1 MGKISL
7 PELASTLQE
16 RRQLNKK
23 EASQFVN
30 EMFRIIQ
37 ESLDQDKL
45 VKVKGLG
52 TFRIID
58 VEDRESVNVNTGD
71 RVLIEGHGK
80 ITFTPDALM
89 KELVNKPFSQFET
102 VVLNEGV
109 DFDDATLDENTIAE
123 PAPDAPAIEAPA
135 PDTPVIEAPA
145 IEASAPEAPAID
157 GPAPSER
164 SSEPISEL
172 SSEAIP
178 EPADQAYDNPS
189 VAPLVDFV
197 TDPDI
202 PDNPDNPD
210 IPDYPD
216 SPDIP
221 GSPETPASEDT
232 PEPEPRK
239 WLWPL
244 IALATCIIGFVA
256 GYFLGK
262 ETTVQPWTPDQT
274 IVEKPSPAIPAKD
287 SLQSAPQT
295 DSTAKGIQPDAM
307 PSPARQDEPI
317 KTVEAPLMKK
327 EAPQKTADAPA
338 KKVEAPAKKVEAP
351 AKKVEAPA
359 KKVEAPAKK
368 PGAPAKK
375 TEASP
380 KPATPATTVES
391 PDKYEQMDVRIK
403 AGAYRIVG
411 LDHTLKVRPGDNLA
425 RICKRT
431 LGPGMECYIEVFN
444 GIKGDADLKT
454 GQTIKIPKLQS
465 KRKKTRN

>member
-123 PAPDAPAIEAPA
+123 PAPEAPAIEAP
-135 PDTPVIEAPA
+135 VIEAPA
-145 IEASAPEAPAID
+145 PKAPVIEASAPEAPAID

-197 TDPDI
+197 TDPDT

-210 IPDYPD
+210 NQDSPD

-221 GSPETPASEDT
+221 GSPEPPASEDT

-338 KKVEAPAKKVEAP
+338 KKVEAPAKKPEAP
-351 AKKVEAPA
+351 EKKA
-359 KKVEAPAKK
+359 
-368 PGAPAKK
+368 
-375 TEASP
+375 EASP

-391 PDKYEQMDVRIK
+391 PDKYEQMDVRIR

-444 GIKGDADLKT
+444 GIKGDADLKA

>member
-37 ESLDQDKL
+37 ESLDQDKQ

-123 PAPDAPAIEAPA
+123 PAPDAPAIDAPA
-135 PDTPVIEAPA
+135 IEASAIEAPA
-145 IEASAPEAPAID
+145 IEASASEAPAIA

-164 SSEPISEL
+164 SSEPISEP

-202 PDNPDNPD
+202 PDNQ
-210 IPDYPD
+210 D

-221 GSPETPASEDT
+221 GSPAPPASEDT

-338 KKVEAPAKKVEAP
+338 KKVDTPAKKP
-351 AKKVEAPA
+351 
-359 KKVEAPAKK
+359 EAPAKK
-368 PGAPAKK
+368 PEAPAKK
-375 TEASP
+375 AEASP

-391 PDKYEQMDVRIK
+391 PDKYEQMDVRIR

>member
-123 PAPDAPAIEAPA
+123 PAPEAPAIEAP
-135 PDTPVIEAPA
+135 VIEAP
-145 IEASAPEAPAID
+145 APEAPAID

-178 EPADQAYDNPS
+178 EPADLAYDNPS

-202 PDNPDNPD
+202 PDNQ
-210 IPDYPD
+210 D
-216 SPDIP
+216 SPDSP

-295 DSTAKGIQPDAM
+295 DSTAKGILPDAM

-327 EAPQKTADAPA
+327 EAPQKTAEAPAKKVDAPA
-338 KKVEAPAKKVEAP
+338 KKVEAPAKKPEAP
-351 AKKVEAPA
+351 AKKA
-359 KKVEAPAKK
+359 
-368 PGAPAKK
+368 
-375 TEASP
+375 EASP

-391 PDKYEQMDVRIK
+391 PDKYEQMDVRIR

-444 GIKGDADLKT
+444 GIKGDAGLKT

>member
-123 PAPDAPAIEAPA
+123 PAP
-135 PDTPVIEAPA
+135 
-145 IEASAPEAPAID
+145 EAPAID
-157 GPAPSER
+157 GPAPSEH
-164 SSEPISEL
+164 SSEPISEP

-197 TDPDI
+197 TDPDT
-202 PDNPDNPD
+202 PDFPDNPD
-210 IPDYPD
+210 IPDNPDNQD

-327 EAPQKTADAPA
+327 EAPQKTA
-338 KKVEAPAKKVEAP
+338 EAPEKKA
-351 AKKVEAPA
+351 
-359 KKVEAPAKK
+359 
-368 PGAPAKK
+368 
-375 TEASP
+375 EASP

-411 LDHTLKVRPGDNLA
+411 LDHTLKVRPGDNLT

-444 GIKGDADLKT
+444 GIKGDAALKT

>member
-123 PAPDAPAIEAPA
+123 PAP
-135 PDTPVIEAPA
+135 
-145 IEASAPEAPAID
+145 
-157 GPAPSER
+157 SER

-197 TDPDI
+197 TDPDF

-210 IPDYPD
+210 NQDIPDIPDNQD

-338 KKVEAPAKKVEAP
+338 KKVD
-351 AKKVEAPA
+351 APA

-368 PGAPAKK
+368 PEAPAKK

-391 PDKYEQMDVRIK
+391 PDKYEQMDVRIRI
-403 AGAYRIVG
+403 GAYRIVG

-444 GIKGDADLKT
+444 GIKGDADLKA

>member
-135 PDTPVIEAPA
+135 IDAPAIEAPAIEAPAPKAPA

-197 TDPDI
+197 TDPDTPDF

-210 IPDYPD
+210 NQD
-216 SPDIP
+216 SPDNP

-327 EAPQKTADAPA
+327 EAPQKTA
-338 KKVEAPAKKVEAP
+338 
-351 AKKVEAPA
+351 EAPA

-368 PGAPAKK
+368 PEAPAKK
-375 TEASP
+375 AEASP

-391 PDKYEQMDVRIK
+391 PDKYEQMDVRIR

-444 GIKGDADLKT
+444 GIKGDADLKA

>member
-37 ESLDQDKL
+37 ESLDQDKQ

-135 PDTPVIEAPA
+135 IGAPVI
-145 IEASAPEAPAID
+145 EAPAID

-164 SSEPISEL
+164 SSEPIPEP

-197 TDPDI
+197 TDPDTPDI
-202 PDNPDNPD
+202 PDNSDNPDNQD
-210 IPDYPD
+210 IPDNQD
-216 SPDIP
+216 SPDSP

-287 SLQSAPQT
+287 SLQSASKT
-295 DSTAKGIQPDAM
+295 DSTAKGILPDAM

-317 KTVEAPLMKK
+317 KTVEAPL
-327 EAPQKTADAPA
+327 
-338 KKVEAPAKKVEAP
+338 
-351 AKKVEAPA
+351 
-359 KKVEAPAKK
+359 
-368 PGAPAKK
+368 
-375 TEASP
+375 
-380 KPATPATTVES
+380 TPATTVES
-391 PDKYEQMDVRIK
+391 PDKYEQMDVRIR

-444 GIKGDADLKT
+444 GIKGDADLKA

>member
-123 PAPDAPAIEAPA
+123 PAP
-135 PDTPVIEAPA
+135 
-145 IEASAPEAPAID
+145 
-157 GPAPSER
+157 SER

-210 IPDYPD
+210 NQDSPD
-216 SPDIP
+216 SPDIS

-338 KKVEAPAKKVEAP
+338 KKAEAPAKKVD
-351 AKKVEAPA
+351 V
-359 KKVEAPAKK
+359 PAKK
-368 PGAPAKK
+368 PDAPEKK
-375 TEASP
+375 AEASP

-391 PDKYEQMDVRIK
+391 PDKYEQMDVRIR

-444 GIKGDADLKT
+444 GIKGDADLKA

>member
-123 PAPDAPAIEAPA
+123 PAPDAPAI
-135 PDTPVIEAPA
+135 
-145 IEASAPEAPAID
+145 D

-197 TDPDI
+197 TDPDTPDF

-210 IPDYPD
+210 IPNNQD

-287 SLQSAPQT
+287 SLQSASQT

-351 AKKVEAPA
+351 AKKPEAPA
-359 KKVEAPAKK
+359 KKA
-368 PGAPAKK
+368 
-375 TEASP
+375 EASP

-391 PDKYEQMDVRIK
+391 PDKYEQMDVRIR

-444 GIKGDADLKT
+444 GIKGDADLKA

>member
-37 ESLDQDKL
+37 ESLDQDKQ

-123 PAPDAPAIEAPA
+123 PAPDAPAPEAPAIEASAIEAP
-135 PDTPVIEAPA
+135 T

-157 GPAPSER
+157 GAAPSER
-164 SSEPISEL
+164 SSEPISEP

-202 PDNPDNPD
+202 PDNQ
-210 IPDYPD
+210 D

-287 SLQSAPQT
+287 SLQSASKT

-327 EAPQKTADAPA
+327 EAPQKTA
-338 KKVEAPAKKVEAP
+338 EAPAKKVDTPAKKPDAP
-351 AKKVEAPA
+351 AKKA
-359 KKVEAPAKK
+359 
-368 PGAPAKK
+368 
-375 TEASP
+375 EASP

>member
-123 PAPDAPAIEAPA
+123 PAP
-135 PDTPVIEAPA
+135 
-145 IEASAPEAPAID
+145 
-157 GPAPSER
+157 SER

-202 PDNPDNPD
+202 PDFPDNPD
-210 IPDYPD
+210 NQDSPD

-327 EAPQKTADAPA
+327 EAPQKTAEAPAKKVDAPA
-338 KKVEAPAKKVEAP
+338 KKVEAPAKKPEAP
-351 AKKVEAPA
+351 AKKA
-359 KKVEAPAKK
+359 
-368 PGAPAKK
+368 
-375 TEASP
+375 EASP

-391 PDKYEQMDVRIK
+391 PDKYEQMDVRIR

-444 GIKGDADLKT
+444 GIKGDAGLKT

>member
-102 VVLNEGV
+102 VVLNDGV
-109 DFDDATLDENTIAE
+109 DFDDVTLDENTIAE
-123 PAPDAPAIEAPA
+123 PAPD
-135 PDTPVIEAPA
+135 APA

-197 TDPDI
+197 TDPDFPDT

-210 IPDYPD
+210 NQDSPD

-221 GSPETPASEDT
+221 GSPEIPASEDT

-262 ETTVQPWTPDQT
+262 ETSVQPWTPDQT

-327 EAPQKTADAPA
+327 EAPQKTA
-338 KKVEAPAKKVEAP
+338 
-351 AKKVEAPA
+351 EAPA

-368 PGAPAKK
+368 PEAPAKK
-375 TEASP
+375 PDAPAKKAEASP

-391 PDKYEQMDVRIK
+391 PDKYEQMDVRIR

-444 GIKGDADLKT
+444 GIKGDADLKA

>member
-123 PAPDAPAIEAPA
+123 PAP
-135 PDTPVIEAPA
+135 
-145 IEASAPEAPAID
+145 
-157 GPAPSER
+157 SER

-197 TDPDI
+197 TDPDT
-202 PDNPDNPD
+202 PDFPDNPD
-210 IPDYPD
+210 IPDNPDNQDSPD
-216 SPDIP
+216 SPDSP
-221 GSPETPASEDT
+221 GSPEPPASEDT

-287 SLQSAPQT
+287 SLQSASKT

-338 KKVEAPAKKVEAP
+338 KKVD
-351 AKKVEAPA
+351 APA

-368 PGAPAKK
+368 PEAPAKK
-375 TEASP
+375 AEASP

-391 PDKYEQMDVRIK
+391 PDKYEQMDVRIR

-444 GIKGDADLKT
+444 GIKGDADLKA

>member
-123 PAPDAPAIEAPA
+123 PAPDAPAIEA
-135 PDTPVIEAPA
+135 
-145 IEASAPEAPAID
+145 SAPEAPAID

-197 TDPDI
+197 TDPDTPDF

-210 IPDYPD
+210 NQD

-287 SLQSAPQT
+287 SLQSASKT

-338 KKVEAPAKKVEAP
+338 KKPEAPAKKA
-351 AKKVEAPA
+351 
-359 KKVEAPAKK
+359 
-368 PGAPAKK
+368 
-375 TEASP
+375 EASP
-380 KPATPATTVES
+380 KPATPVTTVES
-391 PDKYEQMDVRIK
+391 PDKYEQMDVRIR

-444 GIKGDADLKT
+444 GIKGDADLKA

>member
-123 PAPDAPAIEAPA
+123 PAPEA
-135 PDTPVIEAPA
+135 PVIEA
-145 IEASAPEAPAID
+145 S
-157 GPAPSER
+157 APSER

-197 TDPDI
+197 TDPDT

-210 IPDYPD
+210 NPDSQD
-216 SPDIP
+216 SPDSP

-338 KKVEAPAKKVEAP
+338 KKVEAPAKKPEAP
-351 AKKVEAPA
+351 AKKA
-359 KKVEAPAKK
+359 
-368 PGAPAKK
+368 
-375 TEASP
+375 EASP

-391 PDKYEQMDVRIK
+391 PDKYEQMDVRIRI
-403 AGAYRIVG
+403 GAYRIVG

-444 GIKGDADLKT
+444 GIKGDADLKA

>member
-135 PDTPVIEAPA
+135 IEASA

-197 TDPDI
+197 TDPDFPDNQDI

-210 IPDYPD
+210 NQDSPD
-216 SPDIP
+216 SPDSP
-221 GSPETPASEDT
+221 GSPAPPASEDT

-262 ETTVQPWTPDQT
+262 ETTIQPWTPDQT

-327 EAPQKTADAPA
+327 EAPQKTA
-338 KKVEAPAKKVEAP
+338 EAP

-368 PGAPAKK
+368 PEAPAKK
-375 TEASP
+375 AEASP

-391 PDKYEQMDVRIK
+391 PDKYEQMDVRIRI
-403 AGAYRIVG
+403 GAYRIVG

-444 GIKGDADLKT
+444 GIKGDANLKA

>member
-37 ESLDQDKL
+37 ESLDQDKQ

-135 PDTPVIEAPA
+135 IEAPA
-145 IEASAPEAPAID
+145 PKAPAIEASAIEAPVIEASAPEAPAID

-197 TDPDI
+197 TDPDTPDF
-202 PDNPDNPD
+202 PDNPDNQDNPD
-210 IPDYPD
+210 IPDNQD

-221 GSPETPASEDT
+221 GSPEPPASEDT

-287 SLQSAPQT
+287 SLQSASKT

-338 KKVEAPAKKVEAP
+338 KKVDAPAKKPEAPAKKA
-351 AKKVEAPA
+351 
-359 KKVEAPAKK
+359 
-368 PGAPAKK
+368 
-375 TEASP
+375 EASP

-391 PDKYEQMDVRIK
+391 PDKYEQMDVRIR

-444 GIKGDADLKT
+444 GIKGDADLKA

>member
-102 VVLNEGV
+102 VVLNDGV

-123 PAPDAPAIEAPA
+123 PAP
-135 PDTPVIEAPA
+135 
-145 IEASAPEAPAID
+145 
-157 GPAPSER
+157 SER
-164 SSEPISEL
+164 SSEPISEP

-178 EPADQAYDNPS
+178 EPTDQAYDNPS

-202 PDNPDNPD
+202 PDIPDNPDNPD
-210 IPDYPD
+210 IPDNQDSPD
-216 SPDIP
+216 SPDIS
-221 GSPETPASEDT
+221 GSPETPASEET

-244 IALATCIIGFVA
+244 IALATCLIGFVA

-287 SLQSAPQT
+287 SLQSASKT

-327 EAPQKTADAPA
+327 EAPQKTVDAPA
-338 KKVEAPAKKVEAP
+338 KKVEAPAKKF
-351 AKKVEAPA
+351 
-359 KKVEAPAKK
+359 EAPAKK
-368 PGAPAKK
+368 PETPAKKPEAPAKK
-375 TEASP
+375 AEASP
-380 KPATPATTVES
+380 KPATPVTTVES
-391 PDKYEQMDVRIK
+391 PDKYEQMDVRIR

-444 GIKGDADLKT
+444 GIKGDADLKA

>member
-123 PAPDAPAIEAPA
+123 PAP
-135 PDTPVIEAPA
+135 
-145 IEASAPEAPAID
+145 
-157 GPAPSER
+157 SEH
-164 SSEPISEL
+164 SSEPIPEL

-178 EPADQAYDNPS
+178 EPTDQAYDNPS

-197 TDPDI
+197 TDPDTPDF
-202 PDNPDNPD
+202 PDNPDNPV
-210 IPDYPD
+210 IPDNQD

-338 KKVEAPAKKVEAP
+338 KKVEAPAKKVDTPAKKVDAPAKKPEAP
-351 AKKVEAPA
+351 AKKA
-359 KKVEAPAKK
+359 
-368 PGAPAKK
+368 
-375 TEASP
+375 EASP

-391 PDKYEQMDVRIK
+391 PDKYEQMDVRIR

-444 GIKGDADLKT
+444 GIKGDADLKA

>member
-123 PAPDAPAIEAPA
+123 PAPEAPAIEAPA
-135 PDTPVIEAPA
+135 PEAPAPKAPVIEAS
-145 IEASAPEAPAID
+145 ASEAPVID

-202 PDNPDNPD
+202 PDSPDIPDNPD
-210 IPDYPD
+210 NQDSPD

-221 GSPETPASEDT
+221 GSPEPPASEDT

-244 IALATCIIGFVA
+244 IALAACIIGFVA

-327 EAPQKTADAPA
+327 EAPA
-338 KKVEAPAKKVEAP
+338 KKPEAPAKKA
-351 AKKVEAPA
+351 
-359 KKVEAPAKK
+359 
-368 PGAPAKK
+368 
-375 TEASP
+375 EASP

-391 PDKYEQMDVRIK
+391 PDKYEQMDVRIR

-444 GIKGDADLKT
+444 GIKGDADLKA

>member
-123 PAPDAPAIEAPA
+123 PAP
-135 PDTPVIEAPA
+135 
-145 IEASAPEAPAID
+145 
-157 GPAPSER
+157 SER

-197 TDPDI
+197 TDPDFPDI
-202 PDNPDNPD
+202 PDNPDNQD
-210 IPDYPD
+210 NPD
-216 SPDIP
+216 SPDSP

-287 SLQSAPQT
+287 SLQSASKT

-338 KKVEAPAKKVEAP
+338 KKP
-351 AKKVEAPA
+351 
-359 KKVEAPAKK
+359 EAPAKK
-368 PGAPAKK
+368 PEAPAKK
-375 TEASP
+375 AEASP

-391 PDKYEQMDVRIK
+391 PDKYEQMDVRIRI
-403 AGAYRIVG
+403 GAYRIVG

-444 GIKGDADLKT
+444 GIKGDADLKA

>member
-109 DFDDATLDENTIAE
+109 DFDDVTLDENTIAE
-123 PAPDAPAIEAPA
+123 PAPD
-135 PDTPVIEAPA
+135 APA

-210 IPDYPD
+210 IPDNQGSPD

-295 DSTAKGIQPDAM
+295 DSTVKGIQPDAM

-327 EAPQKTADAPA
+327 EAPQKTA
-338 KKVEAPAKKVEAP
+338 
-351 AKKVEAPA
+351 EAPA

-368 PGAPAKK
+368 PEAPAKK
-375 TEASP
+375 VEASP

-391 PDKYEQMDVRIK
+391 PDKYEQMDVRIRI
-403 AGAYRIVG
+403 GAYRIVG

-444 GIKGDADLKT
+444 GIKGDADLKA

-465 KRKKTRN
+465 KKKKTRN

>member
-109 DFDDATLDENTIAE
+109 DFDDATLAENTIAE
-123 PAPDAPAIEAPA
+123 PAPDAPA
-135 PDTPVIEAPA
+135 PDAPA
-145 IEASAPEAPAID
+145 IEAPVIEASAPDSPAID
-157 GPAPSER
+157 GPAPSEY

-172 SSEAIP
+172 SSEAIS

-210 IPDYPD
+210 NPDISDNQDSSD

-287 SLQSAPQT
+287 SLQSASQT

-327 EAPQKTADAPA
+327 EAPQKTA
-338 KKVEAPAKKVEAP
+338 EAPAKKVDT
-351 AKKVEAPA
+351 PA

-368 PGAPAKK
+368 PEAPAKK
-375 TEASP
+375 PEAPAKKAEASP

-391 PDKYEQMDVRIK
+391 PDKYEQMDVRIR

>member
-109 DFDDATLDENTIAE
+109 DFDDVTLDENTIAE
-123 PAPDAPAIEAPA
+123 PA
-135 PDTPVIEAPA
+135 IEAPA
-145 IEASAPEAPAID
+145 IN

-164 SSEPISEL
+164 SSEPISEP

-202 PDNPDNPD
+202 PDSPDNPD
-210 IPDYPD
+210 IPDNQDSSD

-221 GSPETPASEDT
+221 DSPETPASEDT

-338 KKVEAPAKKVEAP
+338 KKVDAPAKKP
-351 AKKVEAPA
+351 
-359 KKVEAPAKK
+359 EAPAKK
-368 PGAPAKK
+368 PEAPEKK
-375 TEASP
+375 AEASP
-380 KPATPATTVES
+380 KPAPPATTVES
-391 PDKYEQMDVRIK
+391 PDKYEQMDVRIR

-444 GIKGDADLKT
+444 GIKGDADLKA

>member
-123 PAPDAPAIEAPA
+123 PAP
-135 PDTPVIEAPA
+135 EAPA
-145 IEASAPEAPAID
+145 IEASAIEAPAID
-157 GPAPSER
+157 GPAPSEH

-172 SSEAIP
+172 SSEAIS

-197 TDPDI
+197 TDPDT
-202 PDNPDNPD
+202 PDFPDNPD
-210 IPDYPD
+210 IPDNQDSPD

-274 IVEKPSPAIPAKD
+274 IVEKPSSAIPAKD

-338 KKVEAPAKKVEAP
+338 KKVEAPAKKPEAP
-351 AKKVEAPA
+351 AKKV
-359 KKVEAPAKK
+359 
-368 PGAPAKK
+368 
-375 TEASP
+375 EASP

-391 PDKYEQMDVRIK
+391 PDKYEQMDVRIR

-444 GIKGDADLKT
+444 GIRGDADLKA

>member
-123 PAPDAPAIEAPA
+123 PAP
-135 PDTPVIEAPA
+135 
-145 IEASAPEAPAID
+145 
-157 GPAPSER
+157 SER

-197 TDPDI
+197 TDPDT
-202 PDNPDNPD
+202 PDFPDNPD
-210 IPDYPD
+210 IPDNPDNQDSPD
-216 SPDIP
+216 SPDSP
-221 GSPETPASEDT
+221 GSPEPPASEDT

-287 SLQSAPQT
+287 SLQSASKT

-338 KKVEAPAKKVEAP
+338 KKVD
-351 AKKVEAPA
+351 APA

-368 PGAPAKK
+368 PEAPAKK
-375 TEASP
+375 AEASP

-391 PDKYEQMDVRIK
+391 PDKYEQMDVRIRI
-403 AGAYRIVG
+403 GAYRIVG

-444 GIKGDADLKT
+444 GIKGDADLKA

>member
-123 PAPDAPAIEAPA
+123 PAPEAPAIEAPA
-135 PDTPVIEAPA
+135 IDAPASKAPA
-145 IEASAPEAPAID
+145 IEASASEAPAID

-164 SSEPISEL
+164 SSEPISEP

-202 PDNPDNPD
+202 PDFPDNPD
-210 IPDYPD
+210 IPDNQGSPD

-327 EAPQKTADAPA
+327 EAPQKTAEAPAKKVDAPA
-338 KKVEAPAKKVEAP
+338 KKVDTPAKKPEAPAKKA
-351 AKKVEAPA
+351 
-359 KKVEAPAKK
+359 
-368 PGAPAKK
+368 
-375 TEASP
+375 EASP
-380 KPATPATTVES
+380 KPAPPATTVES
-391 PDKYEQMDVRIK
+391 PDKYEQMDVRIR

>member
-135 PDTPVIEAPA
+135 

-157 GPAPSER
+157 GPAPSEH

-197 TDPDI
+197 TDPDTPDI
-202 PDNPDNPD
+202 PDNPDNPHN
-210 IPDYPD
+210 PDNQD

-221 GSPETPASEDT
+221 GSPEAPASEDT

-287 SLQSAPQT
+287 SLQSPSKT

-338 KKVEAPAKKVEAP
+338 KKVDTPAKKVEAP
-351 AKKVEAPA
+351 AKKA
-359 KKVEAPAKK
+359 EAPAKK
-368 PGAPAKK
+368 PEAPEKK
-375 TEASP
+375 AEASP

-391 PDKYEQMDVRIK
+391 PDKYEQMDVRIR

-444 GIKGDADLKT
+444 GIKGDADLKA

>member
-135 PDTPVIEAPA
+135 PEAPA
-145 IEASAPEAPAID
+145 IN

-172 SSEAIP
+172 SSEAIS

-197 TDPDI
+197 TDPDTPDI
-202 PDNPDNPD
+202 PGNPDNPD
-210 IPDYPD
+210 IPDNQDNPDNQD
-216 SPDIP
+216 SPDSP

-327 EAPQKTADAPA
+327 EAPQKTA
-338 KKVEAPAKKVEAP
+338 
-351 AKKVEAPA
+351 
-359 KKVEAPAKK
+359 EAPAKK
-368 PGAPAKK
+368 PEVPAKKPETPAKKPEAPAKK
-375 TEASP
+375 AEASP

-444 GIKGDADLKT
+444 GIKGDADLKA